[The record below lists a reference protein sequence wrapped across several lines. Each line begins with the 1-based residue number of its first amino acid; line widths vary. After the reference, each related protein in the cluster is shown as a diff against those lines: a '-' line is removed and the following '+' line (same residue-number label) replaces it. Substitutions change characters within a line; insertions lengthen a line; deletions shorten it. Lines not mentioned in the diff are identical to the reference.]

1 MTELFTP
8 EAVAALF
15 QVVMIDLALA
25 GDNAIVVGMA
35 AAGLPEQQRTRAIV
49 FGMAG
54 ATALLITFATITTQL
69 LKVVGLLLAGGVL
82 LLWVCWKMWRELR
95 AVANEEQQEVAEA
108 WVGLDINPDG
118 TAVAGRGA
126 PRKTLAQAAGQ
137 IIIAD
142 LSMSLDNVLAVAGA
156 ARDHPVVLIFGLSL
170 SILLMGIA
178 ARFIADLLQ
187 KYRWIAYLG
196 LAVILYVAIGM
207 VFRGVEELRPVVVS
221 ALAGLG

>member
-1 MTELFTP
+1 MMELFAP
-8 EAVAALF
+8 EAIAAFF

-25 GDNAIVVGMA
+25 GDNAIIIGMA
-35 AAGLPEQQRTRAIV
+35 AAGLPEQQRTRAIF

-54 ATALLITFATITTQL
+54 ATLLLVIFAGITTQL
-69 LKVVGLLLAGGVL
+69 LKLVGLLFAGGVL

-95 AVANEEQQEVAEA
+95 ATANQEEEQAVEA
-108 WVGLDINPDG
+108 LTGLDINADG
-118 TAVAGRGA
+118 TLTGYA

-156 ARDHPVVLIFGLSL
+156 AREHPVVLIFGLSL
-170 SILLMGIA
+170 SIFLMGIA
-178 ARFIADLLQ
+178 ARFIAGLLH

-196 LAVILYVAIGM
+196 LGVILYVALGM
-207 VFRGVEELRPVVVS
+207 LFRGAQELTPVVS
-221 ALAGLG
+221 AVAGRN